1 MHYQIQLEATAN
13 ICGASPYPLQLCAS
27 VTTSWRSH
35 LIGFD
40 MAGDWMKIQLE
51 LPDKPEVHYISG
63 ICNLEPDTVVGK
75 LIRVWQWFN
84 KHTTDGNAVG
94 VTFALV
100 DRLVGVT
107 GFAEAMHLSGWLE
120 HNGSTLTMPK
130 FDRHTSESAKKR
142 ALSSER
148 QSRFRNAPS
157 VTNALPREEKR
168 REEVNLDY
176 MSGKPDASKQI
187 SLNSLKPQ
195 AIEVLDFLNT
205 KTGRNYQPVEANLKM
220 IAGRLKEGA
229 SVADC
234 RAVIAKKVREW
245 GSDAKMSEYL
255 RPATLFNATKFAQY
269 RGELVEA
276 SND

>member
-1 MHYQIQLEATAN
+1 
-13 ICGASPYPLQLCAS
+13 
-27 VTTSWRSH
+27 
-35 LIGFD
+35 

-168 REEVNLDY
+168 RSKPPIPPEGDFVPGLNL
-176 MSGKPDASKQI
+176 
-187 SLNSLKPQ
+187 
-195 AIEVLDFLNT
+195 
-205 KTGRNYQPVEANLKM
+205 EAWNRWM
-220 IAGRLKEGA
+220 
-229 SVADC
+229 
-234 RAVIAKKVREW
+234 
-245 GSDAKMSEYL
+245 
-255 RPATLFNATKFAQY
+255 QY
-269 RGELVEA
+269 RTDIRKPIKPASILAAQRKLAGYGNGQAVAVEQSIANGWTGLFEPKTINGAKVAEWWSSDSATEAKGRELGLFPKAGESWPQFKDRIRAKLSERA
-276 SND
+276 HA